1 MEYEKCLVQVYE
13 ILNRLDDEEIIKIPE
28 SVIKNIEEKK
38 DKNYTWLYDETKS
51 LVEQDIDRKTVAI
64 LSYINMEYLLN
75 EEEKESLKEM
85 HDGNEERLFPKVGVV
100 NFSKPI
106 SAYKIEENANATSLV
121 DTKEPKWYQKVWDL
135 FRQLLKNKNRKE
147 KI

>member
-13 ILNRLDDEEIIKIPE
+13 ILNNLDDEELIKIPAK
-28 SVIKNIEEKK
+28 VIQNIEEKK
-38 DKNYTWLYDETKS
+38 DKEFIWIYDRTKS

-75 EEEKESLKEM
+75 EEEKVFLKEL
-85 HDGNEERLFPKVGVV
+85 HEANKEKLFSKIGTI

-106 SAYKIEENANATSLV
+106 SNARIDKNTNEAALIE
-121 DTKEPKWYQKVWDL
+121 TKEQKWYQKVWDFL
-135 FRQLLKNKNRKE
+135 INLLNK
-147 KI
+147 